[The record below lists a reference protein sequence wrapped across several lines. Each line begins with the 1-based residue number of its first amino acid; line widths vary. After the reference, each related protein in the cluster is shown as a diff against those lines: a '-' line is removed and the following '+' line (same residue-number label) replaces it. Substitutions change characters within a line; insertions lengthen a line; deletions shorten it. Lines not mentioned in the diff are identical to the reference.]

1 MDAVSK
7 QLKEWSDD
15 YFREAERV
23 LYERGRYRL
32 SDEYKGFERKLL
44 TWNKMNVRERE
55 KILKA
60 YFHYVPG
67 DKTYKKPVSSGLKP
81 SNSGKNKRR
90 VRLPEPELFVD
101 DLAPPIGKIIRPDY
115 ATNLGDTAGPSN
127 IGNTE
132 TDINEPVENSGKAED
147 SDMLLDIHA

>member
-1 MDAVSK
+1 MIDLFLDCLTLDARKNLGITERFYTNGLENQHKLQKRSIKEAGIHKEVVAVSK

-15 YFREAERV
+15 YFREAERA
-23 LYERGRYRL
+23 LYECGRYRL

-55 KILKA
+55 KLLKA

-67 DKTYKKPVSSGLKP
+67 DKMYKKPVSSGLKP

-90 VRLPEPELFVD
+90 V
-101 DLAPPIGKIIRPDY
+101 
-115 ATNLGDTAGPSN
+115 
-127 IGNTE
+127 
-132 TDINEPVENSGKAED
+132 
-147 SDMLLDIHA
+147 